1 MTIEE
6 TSQWR
11 MVRILEEISSKL
23 DRLLFLA
30 DFYMSE
36 GIQRRIQE
44 AIGSSRLR
52 REIFELCDGT
62 RTVGEVAAILRRKQ
76 PSISEQLA
84 ILVNRGVVRVKRRGK
99 FSYYEKIA

>member
-1 MTIEE
+1 
-6 TSQWR
+6 

-23 DRLLFLA
+23 DRLLLLA
-30 DFYMSE
+30 DFYLSE
-36 GIQRRIQE
+36 SIQKKIQE

-62 RTVGEVAAILRRKQ
+62 RTVGEIAAILGRKM

-84 ILVNRGVVRVKRRGK
+84 ILVSRGTVKVKRRGR